1 MMSLSNELNDF
12 FEDCGYDFNPAT
24 VSYAKQVV
32 YNIKTSPILDNFLSD
47 NEISA
52 SVLLNEIVPYSDFK
66 FKQYGNEKLD
76 MKELQSILNI
86 IMFSNELEKLIMED
100 HVRMSSIGE
109 AGEIFYIA
117 DAYAAE
123 YFQEKYSFN
132 IKEGVEFDFTI
143 LEDNDLG
150 YDLGFGEKNSLN

>member
-1 MMSLSNELNDF
+1 
-12 FEDCGYDFNPAT
+12 
-24 VSYAKQVV
+24 
-32 YNIKTSPILDNFLSD
+32 
-47 NEISA
+47 
-52 SVLLNEIVPYSDFK
+52 
-66 FKQYGNEKLD
+66 